1 MRLFVVVLALAVA
14 VSTQAMAVAP
24 LHQRHTKIAREA
36 GGNGGCGM
44 NRHRGI
50 SGACV
55 LNPTAG
61 PYKPDP
67 YWLYCDYSS
76 VFYPE
81 GCGD

>member
-1 MRLFVVVLALAVA
+1 MRLFVVMLTLAVA
-14 VSTQAMAVAP
+14 ASTQAMAFAP
-24 LHQRHTKIAREA
+24 LHQRHARTTKEA
-36 GGNGGCGM
+36 EGSGGCGT
-44 NRHRGI
+44 NYHRGI

-67 YWLYCDYSS
+67 YWLPCDYSS
-76 VFYPE
+76 VLYPE